1 MFSVGSRLRSTPAR
15 SMIQSRELPRIVA
28 SGGREVSSRRR
39 RVAPFSLHKA
49 GTFLSRFLAVSKRYW
64 WFPFKEILQHSRIKG
79 AC

>member
-39 RVAPFSLHKA
+39 RVAQAHPTLDCKVA
-49 GTFLSRFLAVSKRYW
+49 K
-64 WFPFKEILQHSRIKG
+64 Q
-79 AC
+79 